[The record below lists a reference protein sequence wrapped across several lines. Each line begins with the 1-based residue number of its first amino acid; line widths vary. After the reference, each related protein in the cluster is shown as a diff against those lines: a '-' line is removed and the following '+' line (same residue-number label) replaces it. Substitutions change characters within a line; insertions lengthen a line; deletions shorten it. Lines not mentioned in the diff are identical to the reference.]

1 MTDKISIL
9 YGFLNKAMFFN
20 KRDLLFIKDLI
31 FSRPQESRKDI
42 ILSQLKDLIAKK
54 DPSVPSN
61 YGNRYLNVN
70 LLISYKTNLFT
81 ATMVLST
88 SEGMRQGVPTLV
100 CLA

>member
-9 YGFLNKAMFFN
+9 FGFLNKAMFFN
-20 KRDLLFIKDLI
+20 TRDFLFIKDLI
-31 FSRPQESRKDI
+31 FSHPQESRKDI

-100 CLA
+100 CLE